1 MSFAFKTRWR
11 GVANTARHPVAL
23 CELAM
28 TASSGCPFHAQPPSA
43 PSPIPTPPGWP
54 PGPSAGL
61 TGWGLLAQLSRD
73 LFGTLE
79 RWRDTYGDVV
89 HLRIWPEHQIVVT
102 DPALLRE
109 LLVEQHD
116 ALIRWQRGMQVFG
129 RLYGHSVFIAEGQ
142 VWRDKR
148 LALAPGFSRQA
159 AWDAV
164 PAMVSVAERQ
174 LARWPQQHPHWRI
187 DRALI
192 TLTMETITQLLFSCT
207 LGDAAESTA
216 QAVQTVLAAS
226 QAELYWPASWPDWLP
241 WKRAKRRARLLLDGV
256 IQRQLHA
263 RLALADSAWPD
274 DLLSRWL
281 RLHHANPTDWPLAAV
296 RDECMTTFLAGHETT
311 AATLAWW
318 AWDLACH
325 PQAQADAR
333 TEVTRVLQ
341 GRPPC
346 AADLPAL
353 TTLRHTLEE
362 TLRLHPAAPVLSTR
376 RAIRPVTLG
385 PWQLPAGTLFL
396 LPVQLL
402 HHDPRQFD
410 APLGFCPERFAT
422 APASA
427 HPAYQPFGRGPR
439 VCLGQHLA
447 MTEMTL
453 IAAML
458 LQRRQLSVA
467 DGVSAPRAVLKVSL
481 RPEPGVYVRLAPV

>member
-1 MSFAFKTRWR
+1 
-11 GVANTARHPVAL
+11 
-23 CELAM
+23 M
-28 TASSGCPFHAQPPSA
+28 TSPSGCPFHAQSSSTPSSVPA
-43 PSPIPTPPGWP
+43 QAGWP
-54 PGPSAGL
+54 PGPSASL

-89 HLRIWPEHQIVVT
+89 HLRIWPAHQIVVT

-109 LLVEQHD
+109 LLVEQHE
-116 ALIRWQRGMQVFG
+116 ALTRWPRGMQVFS

-142 VWRDKR
+142 AWRNKR

-159 AWDAV
+159 AWDAA
-164 PAMVSVAERQ
+164 PAIVAVAERQ

-187 DRALI
+187 DQALT
-192 TLTMETITQLLFSCT
+192 TLAMETIAQLLFSCA
-207 LGDAAESTA
+207 LDHAAEPTA

-241 WKRAKRRARLLLDGV
+241 WKRAKRQARLLLDGL
-256 IQRQLHA
+256 IQRQLQA
-263 RLALADSAWPD
+263 RLALPDKAWPD

-281 RLHHANPTDWPLAAV
+281 RLHRADATAWPLTAV

-318 AWDLACH
+318 AWELACH

-333 TEVTRVLQ
+333 AEVVQVLQ
-341 GRPPC
+341 GRVPC

-353 TTLRHTLEE
+353 PRLRHSLEE

-385 PWQLPAGTLFL
+385 PWRLPAGTLFL
-396 LPVQLL
+396 LPIQLL

-410 APLGFCPERFAT
+410 APRGFCPERFAT
-422 APASA
+422 VPAST
-427 HPAYQPFGRGPR
+427 HPAYQPFGNGPR

-447 MTEMTL
+447 MTEMPL

-458 LQRRQLSVA
+458 LQRMQLRVA
-467 DGVSAPRAVLKVSL
+467 DGMSAPQAVLKISQ
-481 RPEPGVYVRLAPV
+481 RPEPGVWVQLAPV